1 VALRRVDQN
10 AAVRAATNGTAPI
23 EAPVY
28 WVCVALLLALATLA
42 ARIVSIW

>member
-1 VALRRVDQN
+1 MALRRVDQN
-10 AAVRAATNGTAPI
+10 AATGAATSGTAPI

-28 WVCVALLLALATLA
+28 WVCAALLLALATLA